1 MPFTFHPTKIK
12 DVILVEP
19 RSFSDERGFFFENY
33 KKSDF
38 AKNGISYE
46 FVQDNTSKSDMG
58 IIRGMH
64 FQAPPHE
71 QGKLVR
77 AVQGEILDVA
87 IDIRLGSPSY
97 GKCVSELLTGEN
109 RKMLWVPPGFAH
121 GFLTLTEALVHYKV
135 TKEYNKD
142 SEGGLIWNDKELGIE
157 WPLRE
162 PNLSEKDTLWPTLG
176 ELKSPFRFNK
186 E

>member
-19 RSFSDERGFFFENY
+19 RSFSDDRGFFFENY
-33 KKSDF
+33 KKSEFD
-38 AKNGISYE
+38 KNGILYD
-46 FVQDNTSKSDMG
+46 FVQDNTSRSEKG
-58 IIRGMH
+58 VIRGMH

-77 AVQGEILDVA
+77 AILGEILDVA
-87 IDIRLGSPSY
+87 IDIRKGSPTY
-97 GKCVSELLTGEN
+97 GQWVSDVLSSEN
-109 RKMLWVPPGFAH
+109 KKMLWVPPGFAH

-142 SEGGLIWNDKELGIE
+142 SEGGLIWNDSDINVK
-157 WPLRE
+157 WPLMN
-162 PNLSEKDTLWPTLG
+162 PNLSEKDTIWPG
-176 ELKSPFRFNK
+176 IKNFKSPFNY
-186 E
+186 EE